1 MKARKVL
8 YICSGVFNCVIG
20 GLGCLLGL
28 LFFVLTKVIKNMFSE
43 STDLI
48 DEFVKELAATSSEY
62 EYLLDASKEDIVSFI
77 MKIVFII
84 SAVLIVLG
92 LIWITFGVFNCLLS
106 TRHGLVFGK
115 RPVLKALFI
124 VASWL
129 LLTFN
134 IANITTTIAA
144 CLKNKNDNSSQ
155 SLYTSEN
162 NN

>member
-1 MKARKVL
+1 MKARKIL

-28 LFFVLTKVIKNMFSE
+28 LFLALTKVIKNMFSD
-43 STDLI
+43 SADLLN
-48 DEFVKELAATSSEY
+48 EFAKELAAISTDY
-62 EYLLDASKEDIVSFI
+62 EYLLDVSKDEIVSFI
-77 MKIVFII
+77 MRIVLIMSF
-84 SAVLIVLG
+84 VLIVLG

-106 TRHGLVFGK
+106 SRHVLVFGK
-115 RPVLKALFI
+115 RPVLKILFV

>member
-28 LFFVLTKVIKNMFSE
+28 LFFVLTKVVKNMFSE

-124 VASWL
+124 IASWL

>member
-48 DEFVKELAATSSEY
+48 DGFVKELATTSSEY

-106 TRHGLVFGK
+106 TRHVLVFGK